1 MKPHLLV
8 CALLLSLLAQTES
21 ESTTAESGTSTVTGA
36 TTESVSDPTTIATEP
51 STIATESTIKAT
63 EPSTIATESTI
74 KATESTINA
83 TESTV
88 NATESTV
95 NATESTV
102 NATRDPSNVT
112 EPSYNVTTPAETNV
126 TGGGAGST
134 AKPELTGT
142 TTAPPAPDKK
152 TCSATSCGKSFATCI
167 QLYNSFVCQCPLN
180 YYFNETELICIQGDA
195 FYGNLELSAE
205 AFNPKKDSPGYTAVY
220 NQVLTHFRDCF
231 KNNTNYSDTI
241 ITDISAPK
249 PKVQSRSSRNSVPVS
264 VRCFHVFVPK
274 AVTEKEVLEAI
285 NTYNNGT
292 NLLGTYSS
300 KSVCDGFYCDAETTT
315 CTQTDSKPPCVRA
328 KQDST
333 LPPPHSRPTRPAE
346 AVTPS
351 VGISP
356 ESNVHRRGPQASPS
370 VGASRVIRKPL
381 LVLVKSASLVTRGR
395 AVQTISC

>member
-180 YYFNETELICIQGDA
+180 YYFNETELICIQENPWNKRPTPAPGSAAIEKNAGPQCHSLDA
-195 FYGNLELSAE
+195 LL
-205 AFNPKKDSPGYTAVY
+205 
-220 NQVLTHFRDCF
+220 
-231 KNNTNYSDTI
+231 
-241 ITDISAPK
+241 ISA
-249 PKVQSRSSRNSVPVS
+249 VV
-264 VRCFHVFVPK
+264 
-274 AVTEKEVLEAI
+274 EI
-285 NTYNNGT
+285 NRRPRAAGSMRT
-292 NLLGTYSS
+292 NLTALTFSRCRFSESPLIKCRTNEKMRNVYIYVSDF
-300 KSVCDGFYCDAETTT
+300 DGSGKCRH
-315 CTQTDSKPPCVRA
+315 KLRRA
-328 KQDST
+328 ARVTAD
-333 LPPPHSRPTRPAE
+333 PT
-346 AVTPS
+346 
-351 VGISP
+351 
-356 ESNVHRRGPQASPS
+356 N
-370 VGASRVIRKPL
+370 
-381 LVLVKSASLVTRGR
+381 
-395 AVQTISC
+395 